1 MCIHKM
7 NGNSYLSALSDG
19 EFMDQNTNL
28 SDKDFELLQMKMRIE
43 ELEKENRF
51 LKENRSRIVTI
62 RMRPCIY
69 ERIKT
74 TAKHEK
80 QSVSDYI
87 NDILERDDINYLKQL
102 PKDWGNWLGGQA
114 SLIGVSVEEMA
125 ERLQRKAD

>member
-1 MCIHKM
+1 
-7 NGNSYLSALSDG
+7 
-19 EFMDQNTNL
+19 MDQNTNM
-28 SDKDFELLQMKMRIE
+28 SEKDFELLQMKMRIE

-51 LKENRSRIVTI
+51 LRENRSRVVTI

-102 PKDWGNWLGGQA
+102 PKDWGNWLGGMA
-114 SLIGVSVEEMA
+114 SYMNISVVEMA
-125 ERLQRKAD
+125 ERLQRKGDD